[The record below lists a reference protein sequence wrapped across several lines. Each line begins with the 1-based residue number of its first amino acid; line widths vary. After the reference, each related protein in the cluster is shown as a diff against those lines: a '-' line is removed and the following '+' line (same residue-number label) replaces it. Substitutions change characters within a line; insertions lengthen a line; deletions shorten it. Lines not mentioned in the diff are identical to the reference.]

1 MGKAREPLSPVVGL
15 GGRGGVGAAREAV
28 GSGPMGKWGKGGSE
42 FLVWV
47 MRETLVPFRTGNKRD
62 KEVGRNMKFS

>member
-1 MGKAREPLSPVVGL
+1 MGEARELLSPVVGL

-28 GSGPMGKWGKGGSE
+28 GSGPVGKWGKGGSE

-47 MRETLVPFRTGNKRD
+47 MRETLVPFRTGSNETK
-62 KEVGRNMKFS
+62 KLGEI